1 MKKLFFALALMTF
14 VGSVASTAYAAS
26 NGVSTEIKKD
36 DKKKKRKK
44 KGSCCS
50 SEKAAATTGSSC
62 GTKSAETKSCCTK
75 KQ

>member
-36 DKKKKRKK
+36 DKKKKKTKK
-44 KGSCCS
+44 KGACCS
-50 SEKAAATTGSSC
+50 AEKGATT
-62 GTKSAETKSCCTK
+62 TKACCTK
-75 KQ
+75 KP

>member
-26 NGVSTEIKKD
+26 NGVSTDIKKD
-36 DKKKKRKK
+36 DKKKKKK
-44 KGSCCS
+44 KGACCS
-50 SEKAAATTGSSC
+50 AEKAAA
-62 GTKSAETKSCCTK
+62 GTETKSCCTK

>member
-36 DKKKKRKK
+36 YKKKKKK
-44 KGSCCS
+44 KGTCCS
-50 SEKAAATTGSSC
+50 AEKAATG
-62 GTKSAETKSCCTK
+62 TETKACCAK
-75 KQ
+75 KH